1 MRILAVILAACIVLL
16 QWPLWIGK
24 GSWLKVWQIETQLA
38 EQKQQNTKL
47 QSRND
52 AMNAEVRDLKT
63 GTDAIEER
71 ARNELGMVRQDEVF
85 FQILDSKPLPI
96 ATTPV
101 QPPAAP
107 PAEPAA
113 TPPEDD
119 PEAAPQAS
127 TPVPAASAP
136 AAVAPASAPVPTS
149 PQ

>member
-127 TPVPAASAP
+127 TPAPAASAP
-136 AAVAPASAPVPTS
+136 ATVAPVSAPVPAS